1 MDSKPKIEELIGAFL
16 DYLALECGLSKNTV
30 LAYRND
36 LRKFSNFLEKWG
48 IKRPQDLR
56 TDHLNLYMSS
66 EKERGLSVNS
76 VSRNLVAVKQFYKFL
91 VMEGKLDR
99 DILADVEA
107 PRLWKR
113 LPEVLHWRDVEKL
126 LEGPSQEKP
135 LGIRDKAL
143 LEVLYATGARV
154 SEVATIEL
162 PDINLEYGY
171 VRCRGKGNKER
182 LVPLGEKA
190 ATALQRYLK
199 EVRPKLNRK
208 GTHTVFLSRGG
219 RPMRREDIWRIV
231 KHYARKT
238 GIKVISPHGLRHS
251 FATHLLERGADLR
264 SVQEMLGHASIAT
277 TQVYTHIERQH
288 LKHIHK
294 KFHPRG

>member
-1 MDSKPKIEELIGAFL
+1 MDNVEELIQSFL
-16 DYLALECGLSKNTV
+16 DYMALECGLSKNTV

-76 VSRNLVAVKQFYKFL
+76 VSRNLVAIKQFYKFL

-99 DILADVEA
+99 DLLAGVEA

-126 LEGPSQEKP
+126 LEGPSLENP

-143 LEVLYATGARV
+143 LEVMYATGARV
-154 SEVATIEL
+154 SEAATMAL

-182 LVPLGEKA
+182 LVPLGGKA
-190 ATALQRYLK
+190 AQALQKYLK

-208 GTHTVFLSRGG
+208 GTDTVFLSRMG
-219 RPMRREDIWRIV
+219 RPLRREDMWRIV
-231 KHYARKT
+231 KHYAKKT